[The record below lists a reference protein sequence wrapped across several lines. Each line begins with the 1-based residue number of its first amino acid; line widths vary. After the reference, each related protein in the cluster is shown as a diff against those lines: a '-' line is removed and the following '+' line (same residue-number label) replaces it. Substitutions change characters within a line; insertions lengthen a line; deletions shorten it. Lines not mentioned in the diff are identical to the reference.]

1 MPIKRWAFE
10 AAAIAVAVAMLGFFI
25 SRTVYVHGNA
35 MPSGQPFFGDYM
47 AFWSAGRAALDGHAH
62 EIHERTMLWQVQQ
75 AIAPDVKFF
84 APWNSPPTFLM
95 IVCVLALLPYPVS
108 AVFFLVST
116 LVLFGFAIRRFLP
129 DARAL
134 ILPFTS
140 PTVLY
145 QTATVQAGMLI
156 AGVNGLAIRWLDKRP
171 HLAGALIGFL
181 AIKPHIALLWPLFL
195 ALSGRWRVFMSA
207 AVAALTFVVMAGLM
221 FGFDTYLNWF
231 ESLNYSQRLIS
242 EQRITTPAYAS
253 LYANLLGLD
262 APQALAI
269 GLHAVSAVA
278 GIIVACVVFRK
289 GDVALG
295 GAALCAATLL
305 VSPYLFFYDF
315 TTLLVGA
322 ALLGAPRSSLDY
334 AAAIFAWGAALSVAL
349 GQYISLPI
357 CPLAAW
363 LVLVTAFTRV
373 KSAAPLLA
381 PAPQP

>member
-1 MPIKRWAFE
+1 MKRWVFE
-10 AAAIAVAVAMLGFFI
+10 AVAIAVAVTMLGYFV
-25 SRTVYVHGNA
+25 SRALYMHDMA
-35 MPSGQPFFGDYM
+35 LPSGQPFFGDYM

-75 AIAPDVKFF
+75 DVAPGVKFF

-95 IVCVLALLPYPVS
+95 IVSVLALMPYPLS
-108 AVFFLVST
+108 AVVFLYST

-134 ILPFTS
+134 LFPFTS
-140 PTVLY
+140 PTVVY
-145 QTATVQAGMLI
+145 QMATVQAGMLI
-156 AGVNGLAIRWLDKRP
+156 AGVNALAIRWLDKRP
-171 HLAGALIGFL
+171 QLAGALIGFL

-195 ALSGRWRVFMSA
+195 ALTGRWRVFISA
-207 AVAALTFVVMAGLM
+207 ALAVIAFATAAGLI
-221 FGFDTYLNWF
+221 FGFETYPNWF
-231 ESLNYSQRLIS
+231 ESLDYSQRLIS

-253 LYANLLGLD
+253 LYANLLGLH

-269 GLHAVSAVA
+269 GLHSLSAIA
-278 GIIVACVVFRK
+278 GVIVACIVFRK
-289 GDVALG
+289 GDVLLG

-322 ALLGAPRSSLDY
+322 ALLGAPRSPLDY
-334 AAAIFAWGAALSVAL
+334 AAAIFAWGTSLSVAL
-349 GQYISLPI
+349 GQIVVLPI

-363 LVLVTAFTRV
+363 LVLITAFTRAR
-373 KSAAPLLA
+373 SAAPLPA
-381 PAPQP
+381 PAPQL

>member
-1 MPIKRWAFE
+1 MKRWAFE
-10 AAAIAVAVAMLGFFI
+10 VSAIAVALAMLGFFA
-25 SRTVYVHGNA
+25 SRALDMHDMA

-62 EIHERTMLWQVQQ
+62 EIHDRAMLWQVQQ
-75 AIAPDVKFF
+75 SVAPAVKFY

-95 IVCVLALLPYPVS
+95 IVSVLALMPYPVS
-108 AVFFLVST
+108 AIFFLIST
-116 LVLFGFAIRRFLP
+116 LALFGFAIRRFLP

-134 ILPFTS
+134 IFPFTS

-156 AGVNGLAIRWLDKRP
+156 AGVYALAIRWLDKRP
-171 HLAGALIGFL
+171 HAAGALIGFL

-195 ALSGRWRVFMSA
+195 AFSGRWRVFFSA
-207 AVAALTFVVMAGLM
+207 AIAVIAFATAAGLI
-221 FGFDTYLNWF
+221 FGFDTYFNWF
-231 ESLNYSQRLIS
+231 ESLDYSQRLIS

-253 LYANLLGLD
+253 LYANLLGLH

-269 GLHAVSAVA
+269 SLHAISATA
-278 GIIVACVVFRK
+278 AIIVACIVFRS
-289 GDVALG
+289 GDVVLG

-322 ALLGAPRSSLDY
+322 ALLGAPRSPLDY
-334 AAAIFAWGAALSVAL
+334 AAAIFAWGTSLSVAL
-349 GQYISLPI
+349 GQIIVLPI

-363 LVLVTAFTRV
+363 LVLAATFTRAG
-373 KSAAPLLA
+373 SAAPL
-381 PAPQP
+381 PAQALPQ